1 MQTISVIEP
10 LSTPARAQSPFYVLC
25 LAVIAAISGFLFGFD
40 TAVINGVLYFL
51 RHQFALNDLQLEVAA
66 SSLLLGCLLGAA
78 GASLIGDRIGRRKSL
93 LCAALLFAVS
103 TIGAAVARSVVQ
115 FSIGRLIG
123 GLAIGLASCLTPVYI
138 AEIAPARNRGT
149 LVSMN
154 QLAIVVGILCAYM
167 VSWQLAYLGDAS
179 WRWMLGVAAIPSM
192 AFFFG
197 LLAIPESPR
206 WLIVN
211 GQRARGEQVMAR
223 IFGTQEAVEQVRLV
237 EEAANAEAG
246 SWREVFAG
254 PMRKRLTVALALA
267 VLCQVTGINTV
278 LYYGSIIISDQF
290 PGQSASAAFTAN
302 IVIGI
307 TNLVFTLIALLFLDR
322 WGRRTMLLTAFGGMC
337 ASLSVLVVG
346 LHTPGTAPLV
356 MLGSVICFVAF
367 FAFGMG
373 PVVWIVISEI
383 FPSKIR
389 GRAASVATST
399 LWTSTLLV
407 TFTFLSLVKILNLA
421 GTFAIYAFLC
431 LIAFLYTWKFVPE
444 TLGKTLEQIQHEWQD

>member
-1 MQTISVIEP
+1 
-10 LSTPARAQSPFYVLC
+10 
-25 LAVIAAISGFLFGFD
+25 
-40 TAVINGVLYFL
+40 
-51 RHQFALNDLQLEVAA
+51 
-66 SSLLLGCLLGAA
+66 
-78 GASLIGDRIGRRKSL
+78 
-93 LCAALLFAVS
+93 
-103 TIGAAVARSVVQ
+103 
-115 FSIGRLIG
+115 
-123 GLAIGLASCLTPVYI
+123 
-138 AEIAPARNRGT
+138 
-149 LVSMN
+149 
-154 QLAIVVGILCAYM
+154 
-167 VSWQLAYLGDAS
+167 
-179 WRWMLGVAAIPSM
+179 
-192 AFFFG
+192 
-197 LLAIPESPR
+197 
-206 WLIVN
+206 
-211 GQRARGEQVMAR
+211 MAR
-223 IFGTQEAVEQVRLV
+223 IFGAQEAVEQVRLV

-278 LYYGSIIISDQF
+278 LYYGSIIISDRF

-307 TNLVFTLIALLFLDR
+307 TNLVFTLFALLFLDR

-337 ASLSVLVVG
+337 VSLSVLVLG
-346 LHTPGTAPLV
+346 LYTPGTSPLV
-356 MLGSVICFVAF
+356 MLGSVICFVAS

-444 TLGKTLEQIQHEWQD
+444 TRGKTLEQIQQEWQD